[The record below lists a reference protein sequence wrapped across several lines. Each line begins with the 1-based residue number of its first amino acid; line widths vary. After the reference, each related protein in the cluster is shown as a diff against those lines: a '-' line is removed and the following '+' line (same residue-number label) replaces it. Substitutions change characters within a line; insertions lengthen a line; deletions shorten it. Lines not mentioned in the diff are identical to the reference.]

1 MEQEL
6 TTAKLRLR
14 PIRHSDAPRVQA
26 LCGNWNV
33 ARMLSR
39 VPYPNPLDVV
49 EAWIRAQAEARES
62 GLSYTFAIEHQDGEH
77 QDGEHRDGLIG
88 VVGVSRRD
96 DGGYEIG
103 YWLGESWW
111 GQGLMTEAVG
121 RVVDF
126 ARVELGLDRLRS
138 DYFADNPASGRIQEK
153 CGFRVTGRGRLNSQ
167 SRGHEVEAVFTELD
181 LAGRGRG
188 GGRGPGEDADADV
201 EADGAAS

>member
-6 TTAKLRLR
+6 ITARLRLR
-14 PIRHSDAPRVQA
+14 PIRRSDAPRVQA

-39 VPYPNPLDVV
+39 VPYPSPVQVV
-49 EAWIRAQAEARES
+49 EGWTGAQAAAWES
-62 GLSYTFAIEHQDGEH
+62 GLAYNFAIEY
-77 QDGEHRDGLIG
+77 RDGLIG

-103 YWLGESWW
+103 YWLGEPWW

-126 ARVELGLDRLRS
+126 ARATLGLDRLRS
-138 DYFADNPASGRIQEK
+138 DYFADNPASGRIQKK
-153 CGFRVTGRGRLNSQ
+153 CGFRITGRGRLNSQ
-167 SRGHEVEAVFTELD
+167 SRGCEVEAVFTELD
-181 LAGRGRG
+181 LAGT
-188 GGRGPGEDADADV
+188 GPGPGRDPDR
-201 EADGAAS
+201 AAS